1 MVDDRPANL
10 VALEATLAPLGH
22 RIVSATSGREALK
35 ALLTEEFA
43 LILLDVQMPDLDGF
57 ETAALIRAHPRTAQ
71 TPIIFVTAIH
81 RDLPHVFK
89 GYAQGCADYLQKPFD
104 PTILRSKVAVFVD
117 LYLREKRLE
126 EQTEELRTRE
136 RDALRRDSERRV
148 RWLVD
153 AMPLALCALRPD
165 GTVYYYNRAWTDY
178 TGVALEDALNDDAP
192 ENALEGERDDATK
205 KTPATQARMTL
216 ARLVHSDDLARLAPA
231 WTEAFAQGEPF
242 EAQGR
247 LRRAADGSFRWH
259 VGRAIPER
267 DATGTITGWIITAA
281 DVERQKRA
289 EEEYAQVVVRER
301 QAREEAEAAN
311 RAKDEFLAT
320 LSHELRTPLSAM
332 VGWTRM
338 LRTGNL
344 TPEKSQKALET
355 IERNAKA
362 QADLIE
368 DILDVSRIIT
378 GKLRLEIHAMDPGA
392 IARAAMDAVR
402 PAAEAKGILLE
413 TLIAPP
419 ASASSAPFRGDPS
432 RLQQVIWNLLS
443 NAIKFT
449 PSGGHVTLALEWVPA
464 PASGDVAETSDP
476 GGAGDPAGIRVTV
489 RDDGR
494 GIDPR
499 FTAFI
504 FDRFRQI
511 DSTSQ
516 RVHGGLGLGLAIV
529 RHLVELHGGTIA
541 VHSAGEDQG
550 ATFTLVLPSAR
561 PPGDGAVAAV
571 DNNPAG
577 AKAAGDRPAGGDN
590 PPAPPQTTPAP
601 IPGADPDV
609 DLAGVHVLLVDDEP
623 DARELVAEVLEQYGA
638 TVVAAAS
645 AEEALGAIRARRPT
659 VLLSDIGLPGEDGY
673 SLIRR
678 VRALPAAAGGDTPAA
693 ALTAY
698 ARSEDARMALASGFL
713 RHAVKPIDPAALA
726 ALVRDLADAAK
737 ATPHDDDAV
746 AVTTRSR

>member
-22 RIVSATSGREALK
+22 RMVSATSGREALK
-35 ALLTEEFA
+35 ALLSEEFA

-71 TPIIFVTAIH
+71 TPIIFITAIH
-81 RDLPHVFK
+81 RDPPQVFK

-117 LYLREKRLE
+117 LFLREKRVQD
-126 EQTEELRTRE
+126 QTEELRVRE

-178 TGVALEDALNDDAP
+178 TGVALEEDLEAAPDAGAKPAP
-192 ENALEGERDDATK
+192 
-205 KTPATQARMTL
+205 PARAPLTL
-216 ARLVHSDDLARLAPA
+216 AELVHPDDLGRLAAA
-231 WTEAFAQGEPF
+231 WYDAFARGEPF
-242 EAQGR
+242 DAQGR
-247 LRRAADGSFRWH
+247 LRRASDGSFRWH
-259 VGRAIPER
+259 VGRVIPER
-267 DATGTITGWIITAA
+267 DATGAITGWIVTAA

-289 EEEYAQVVVRER
+289 EDEYAQVVVRER

-338 LRTGNL
+338 LRTRNL
-344 TPEKSQKALET
+344 PPEKVQKALET

-378 GKLRLEIHAMDPGA
+378 GKLRLEIQPMDPVA
-392 IARAAMDAVR
+392 IARAAMDSVR
-402 PAAEAKGILLE
+402 PAADAKGILLE
-413 TLIAPP
+413 AMIAPP
-419 ASASSAPFRGDPS
+419 ATPPSSSTPAPAFRADPS

-449 PSGGHVTLALEWVPA
+449 PPGGHVTLTLQWVRP
-464 PASGDVAETSDP
+464 PDV
-476 GGAGDPAGIRVTV
+476 GAAAGTADPAGVRVVV

-499 FTAFI
+499 FTPFI
-504 FDRFRQI
+504 FDRFRQV

-529 RHLVELHGGTIA
+529 RHLVEQHGGTIE
-541 VHSAGEDQG
+541 VQSAGEGQG

-561 PPGDGAVAAV
+561 EPGGGAVAAV
-571 DNNPAG
+571 DNPAFN
-577 AKAAGDRPAGGDN
+577 DSRPAAVQ
-590 PPAPPQTTPAP
+590 PTRTSSSAAEPE
-601 IPGADPDV
+601 V

-623 DARELVAEVLEQYGA
+623 DARELVAEVLEHYGA

-645 AEEALGAIRARRPT
+645 AEEALGAIRVRRPT

-678 VRALPAAAGGDTPAA
+678 VRALPAAAGGDMPAA

-698 ARSEDARMALASGFL
+698 ARSEDARLALASGFI
-713 RHAVKPIDPAALA
+713 RHAVKPIQPAALA
-726 ALVRDLADAAK
+726 ALVRDLADVAK
-737 ATPHDDDAV
+737 ATSSAG
-746 AVTTRSR
+746 